1 MTATAPAPELAPTT
15 ASTAY
20 DLYYLVNDKRF
31 FRRDLNRG
39 VSLVDGGRDSAILW
53 HTARGEAGRQLW
65 TDIVSVNMT
74 SGTSGKNVINN
85 CRIDFHGGRFLVVTD
100 AGITGQADRGR
111 TPVYRDFVR
120 ALHSRLALAPPGAIR
135 FSAGI
140 SNAGQVVMLTLSA
153 IAGLL
158 FVATPPGLVM
168 ILREWRAL
176 GPLAAVASFIWPFWK
191 VIEDN
196 WPRTYDPRQPPGEL
210 MD

>member
-1 MTATAPAPELAPTT
+1 MTATAPAPELPTAT
-15 ASTAY
+15 DSTAY

-53 HTARGEAGRQLW
+53 RTTKGEADRQLW
-65 TDIVSVNMT
+65 TDIISVNMT
-74 SGTSGKNVINN
+74 SGTSGKDVVNN
-85 CRIDFHGGRFLVVTD
+85 CRIDFRGGRFLIVTD
-100 AGITGQADRGR
+100 AGTTGQADHGR
-111 TPVYRDFVR
+111 TPIYRDFVR
-120 ALHSRLALAPPGAIR
+120 ALHSRLALAPPGTIR

-140 SNAGQVVMLTLSA
+140 SNARQVVMLTLGA
-153 IAGLL
+153 IARLL

-176 GPLAAVASFIWPFWK
+176 GPLATGTSFIWPFWK
-191 VIEDN
+191 VIETN
-196 WPRTYDPRQPPGEL
+196 RPRSYDPRFPPGEL